1 MNNLKYNGS
10 GCMDLVAYKAIVA
23 ADNEREVENIM
34 KERNNKKNNY
44 VKENK
49 TEDQVRLDHLMAVI
63 FKICEIAGFHLE
75 NRIVLKDIKT
85 GKIYK

>member
-23 ADNEREVENIM
+23 VDNEREVENIM
-34 KERNNKKNNY
+34 KEKYIKKN
-44 VKENK
+44 KD
-49 TEDQVRLDHLMAVI
+49 EDQVRLDHLMAVI

-75 NRIVLKDIKT
+75 NRIVLKDVKT

>member
-34 KERNNKKNNY
+34 KEKYIKKN
-44 VKENK
+44 KD
-49 TEDQVRLDHLMAVI
+49 EDQVRLDHLMAVI

-75 NRIVLKDIKT
+75 NRIVLKDVKT

>member
-1 MNNLKYNGS
+1 MNELKYNGS

-34 KERNNKKNNY
+34 KEKYIKKNNY
-44 VKENK
+44 AKEHKN
-49 TEDQVRLDHLMAVI
+49 EDQVRLDHLMAVI

-75 NRIVLKDIKT
+75 NRIILKDVKT

>member
-34 KERNNKKNNY
+34 KEKYVKKN
-44 VKENK
+44 KD
-49 TEDQVRLDHLMAVI
+49 EDQVRLDHLMAVI

-75 NRIVLKDIKT
+75 NRIVLKDVKT

>member
-23 ADNEREVENIM
+23 ADNEREVEKVM
-34 KERNNKKNNY
+34 KERKIKNNNY

-49 TEDQVRLDHLMAVI
+49 DEDQARLDHLMAII
-63 FKICEIAGFHLE
+63 FKICELAGFHLE
-75 NRIVLKDIKT
+75 NRIVLKDVKT

>member
-34 KERNNKKNNY
+34 KKKYIKKN
-44 VKENK
+44 KD
-49 TEDQVRLDHLMAVI
+49 EDQVRLDHLMAVI

-75 NRIVLKDIKT
+75 NRIVLKDVKT

>member
-34 KERNNKKNNY
+34 KEKYNKKN
-44 VKENK
+44 KD
-49 TEDQVRLDHLMAVI
+49 EDQVRLDHLMAVI

-75 NRIVLKDIKT
+75 NRIVLKDVKT

>member
-10 GCMDLVAYKAIVA
+10 GCMDLVAYKAIIA

-34 KERNNKKNNY
+34 KEKYIKKN
-44 VKENK
+44 KD
-49 TEDQVRLDHLMAVI
+49 EDQVRLDHLMAVI

-75 NRIVLKDIKT
+75 NRIVLKDVKT